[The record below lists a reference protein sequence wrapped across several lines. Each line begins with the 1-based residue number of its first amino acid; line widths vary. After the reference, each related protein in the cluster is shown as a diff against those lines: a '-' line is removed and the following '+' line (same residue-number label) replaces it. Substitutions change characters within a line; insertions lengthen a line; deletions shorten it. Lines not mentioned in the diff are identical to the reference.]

1 MLKLRLRSMASIDRQ
16 GNEQAEV
23 RSADEQ
29 NFTVPMIPEIHDP
42 VTRAVWGV
50 VNENGTGARA
60 RVRDLPAEAPAVA
73 AGSQAS
79 DH

>member
-1 MLKLRLRSMASIDRQ
+1 MAGIDRQ

-23 RSADEQ
+23 RYADEQ
-29 NFTVPMIPEIHDP
+29 NFTVPMSLEIHDT

-60 RVRDLPAEAPAVA
+60 RVRGLPAEAQAVA
-73 AGSQAS
+73 AGSNAS
-79 DH
+79 YQ